1 MKKFLF
7 LLLLASPSKGDVVA
21 NTILAEARGEGF
33 RGMYAVAAVIKNR
46 SDLSGRTPEQECLRP
61 KQFSCNNHGVQNL
74 LDNSKESRYALHL
87 SRNLSRL
94 DTSGVNGATHYHTL
108 SVNPRW
114 SKGKK
119 PVLILGNH
127 KFFKL

>member
-1 MKKFLF
+1 MKKLLF
-7 LLLLASPSKGDVVA
+7 LIFLATEARADTVA

-74 LDNSKESRYALHL
+74 LDNSKESRYALFL
-87 SRNLSRL
+87 SRNLELL
-94 DTSGVNGATHYHTL
+94 DASGVNGATHYH
-108 SVNPRW
+108 SGPAPKW
-114 SKGKK
+114 AKGKK
-119 PVLILGNH
+119 PVLSLHGH
-127 KFFKL
+127 KFYRLP

>member
-1 MKKFLF
+1 MNKFLF
-7 LLLLASPSKGDVVA
+7 LLLLASPANADIVA

-61 KQFSCNNHGVQNL
+61 KQFSCNNNGVPNL
-74 LDNSKESRYALHL
+74 LDNSKESRYALYL
-87 SRNLSRL
+87 ARNLDRL
-94 DTSGVNGATHYHTL
+94 DTSGVNGATHYHAFAV
-108 SVNPRW
+108 SPQWARN
-114 SKGKK
+114 KK
-119 PVLILGNH
+119 PVAIIGRH